1 MPASTLTSRGQT
13 TIPLAIR
20 EHLKLRPGD
29 RLEFVI
35 NDSDEVILRPATV
48 DVREIKGL
56 LKDRVR
62 QPVTVAEMNTAVR
75 ERAGES
81 A

>member
-1 MPASTLTSRGQT
+1 
-13 TIPLAIR
+13 LAIR